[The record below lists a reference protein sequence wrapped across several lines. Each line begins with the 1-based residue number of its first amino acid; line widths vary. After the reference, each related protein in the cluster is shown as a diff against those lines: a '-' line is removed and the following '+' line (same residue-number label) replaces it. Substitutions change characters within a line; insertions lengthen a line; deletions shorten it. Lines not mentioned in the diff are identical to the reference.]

1 MKSVKS
7 TVNIPIQLKE
17 ELQRYV
23 SLKIVPSFSSGVN
36 AAIEAYLKELRRIEY
51 GKIMAEA
58 AGDKAFI
65 QRTMECQNET
75 EKMSGA
81 PGEW

>member
-1 MKSVKS
+1 MESVKS
-7 TVNIPIQLKE
+7 TINISVQLKE

-36 AAIEAYLKELRRIEY
+36 TAIEAYLKELRHIEY
-51 GKIMAEA
+51 GNMMAEA

-65 QRTMECQNET
+65 QRTMECQSET